1 MEMQQVLLQIILVSL
16 FSHIIVSYILYVK
29 VLEKSMKVQ
38 SGLAMDLILCLL
50 FLNQKS
56 SQSM

>member
-29 VLEKSMKVQ
+29 VLEKSMKDYQFRV
-38 SGLAMDLILCLL
+38 AWPWILYSVC
-50 FLNQKS
+50 S
-56 SQSM
+56 S